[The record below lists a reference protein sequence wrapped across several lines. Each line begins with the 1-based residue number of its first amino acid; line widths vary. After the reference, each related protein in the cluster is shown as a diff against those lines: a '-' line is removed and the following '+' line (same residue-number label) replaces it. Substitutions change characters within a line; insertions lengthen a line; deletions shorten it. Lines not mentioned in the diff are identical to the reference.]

1 MFKVM
6 FKFLR
11 LYKKPSLLIL
21 LICSGIISL
30 LINFTYSF
38 NLSISNEQMI
48 ARKSLKSL
56 ERFPQGLVLLSSKP
70 WNETS
75 MTQKEK
81 NIIINWLDGNLKSNT
96 LIELIDQNLIINHK
110 MDKGFNFTSILQKV
124 FYIPDNK
131 IISINSDFNNH
142 LITFTLGKT

>member
-1 MFKVM
+1 M

-56 ERFPQGLVLLSSKP
+56 EKFPQGLVLLSSKP

-81 NIIINWLDGNLKSNT
+81 NIIINWLGGSLRDST
-96 LIELIDQNLIINHK
+96 LIELTEQNLIIKHK
-110 MDKGFNFTSILQKV
+110 MDEGFNFTSFLQKIL
-124 FYIPDNK
+124 YIPDK
-131 IISINSDFNNH
+131 ELKSINSDFNKH
-142 LITFTLGKT
+142 LITFTLGKI

>member
-1 MFKVM
+1 
-6 FKFLR
+6 
-11 LYKKPSLLIL
+11 
-21 LICSGIISL
+21 
-30 LINFTYSF
+30 
-38 NLSISNEQMI
+38 MI

-110 MDKGFNFTSILQKV
+110 MDEGFNFTSILQKV
-124 FYIPDNK
+124 FYIPDKK
-131 IISINSDFNNH
+131 IISINSDFNKH